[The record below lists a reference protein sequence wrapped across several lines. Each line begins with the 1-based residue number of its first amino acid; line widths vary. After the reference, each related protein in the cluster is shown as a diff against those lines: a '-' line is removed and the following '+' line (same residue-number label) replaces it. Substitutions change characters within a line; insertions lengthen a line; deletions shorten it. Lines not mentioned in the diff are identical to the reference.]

1 MREPDIVVRE
11 AVALD
16 REFVLRTAGRLAAFE
31 PPPWRTPGEIV
42 SAEARSLEDFFRDG
56 KSGTAMFV
64 AVLDETRAGFAFL
77 ETLRDYFTGEPHGHI
92 GMIAVD
98 EASEGRGVAG
108 ALMKAAERW
117 ARLLGYRRL
126 TLHVFDGN
134 IKARGLYEHLGY
146 EVETLRL
153 VKMLV

>member
-1 MREPDIVVRE
+1 
-11 AVALD
+11 
-16 REFVLRTAGRLAAFE
+16 
-31 PPPWRTPGEIV
+31 
-42 SAEARSLEDFFRDG
+42 
-56 KSGTAMFV
+56 
-64 AVLDETRAGFAFL
+64 
-77 ETLRDYFTGEPHGHI
+77 
-92 GMIAVD
+92 MIAVD
-98 EASEGRGVAG
+98 EASERRGVAG

-126 TLHVFDGN
+126 TLHVFDAN